1 MEFRV
6 LHNNEPPSGS
16 DVPVPLREDLEI
28 EEARKIQEQEQQ
40 QHLKNIWAAVHRLQE
55 KRAALCISGGGIR
68 SATFALGV
76 LQGLAR
82 CGLLGKFH
90 YLSTVSGGG
99 YIGGWLAAWILRAA
113 GGLDEVSANLAK
125 PRDDTRPNPEPTQM
139 QNLRS
144 YSNYLSPRLG
154 LLSADTW
161 TLVATYFR
169 NLLLNWLVL
178 IPLLAA
184 VLTIPW
190 IYVAVLMKSPPPYT
204 LTPFCL
210 GAVCLV
216 FGLAYMAINL
226 PSAGRG
232 RDRGTEKGFLWF
244 CLLPLFLGAIFITTY
259 WAWFTNYGGK
269 TPEWPF
275 LNANISRQFE
285 FLQNAWINGTK
296 FSGLT
301 GESDPL
307 LGNRKA
313 IPGCPVTSDF
323 TAPEE
328 GGIPRR
334 VLGLPQIVTVR
345 GGAYFFLPSLRALLY
360 FAEAGNAQK

>member
-1 MEFRV
+1 MHLHEVLAMEYAA
-6 LHNNEPPSGS
+6 LHGPPPAGS
-16 DVPVPLREDLEI
+16 ATAVPLQEDLEKK
-28 EEARKIQEQEQQ
+28 EAKKLQEQKQQ
-40 QHLKNIWAAVHRLQE
+40 QYLEEIWAAVHKLPE

-99 YIGGWLAAWILRAA
+99 YIGGWLTAWILRAKN
-113 GGLDEVSANLAK
+113 GLDEVSTNLAK

-184 VLTIPW
+184 ALTIPW
-190 IYVAVLMKSPPPYT
+190 IYAAVLMTNPPPNT
-204 LTPFCL
+204 CIPFWL
-210 GAVCLV
+210 GAI
-216 FGLAYMAINL
+216 GLIVGVAYMGLNL
-226 PSAGRG
+226 PSVEKKI
-232 RDRGTEKGFLWF
+232 RDKKKRRDEKLSL
-244 CLLPLFLGAIFITTY
+244 LLPFAVVP
-259 WAWFTNYGGK
+259 WDRVHN
-269 TPEWPF
+269 
-275 LNANISRQFE
+275 
-285 FLQNAWINGTK
+285 
-296 FSGLT
+296 
-301 GESDPL
+301 DL
-307 LGNRKA
+307 LGLVYQSWRQDSR
-313 IPGCPVTSDF
+313 IPVSAGHAAAQLLALSLVRHRGAC
-323 TAPEE
+323 
-328 GGIPRR
+328 GG
-334 VLGLPQIVTVR
+334 V
-345 GGAYFFLPSLRALLY
+345 GGSSSARMA
-360 FAEAGNAQK
+360 FAFSNFWP